1 MMRDAHNRS
10 DRQQGRVTVISY
22 LSGEGVLIT
31 SERVTVVVES
41 AVVGAQ
47 GGEVALQLLGLRVGE
62 AVLEPDGDL
71 ARLQA
76 KVARDAGM
84 TIPIFYR

>member
-1 MMRDAHNRS
+1 
-10 DRQQGRVTVISY
+10 VTVISY

-47 GGEVALQLLGLRVGE
+47 GGEVALQLLVFE
-62 AVLEPDGDL
+62 W
-71 ARLQA
+71 AR
-76 KVARDAGM
+76 R
-84 TIPIFYR
+84 F